1 MTNEV
6 LTIGAATLNTQSTP
20 QYTFSDVTVPIT
32 AESGI
37 RVATGELIDY
47 PTGNEGEVVIGVSAS
62 GTDTVIGSD
71 ATFTVTQPTIALATG
86 ATAGTGVVSLATD
99 ATASGTDTVIGSD
112 ATFTVTQPTVTLASN
127 SSSATGRVSVVTGVS
142 ATTTNIKATASGA
155 NTAWN
160 SKDATTVVT
169 GLGTP
174 STAAGLNNNTTITV
188 TKGS

>member
-1 MTNEV
+1 MANGKVADAPKYYEDE
-6 LTIGAATLNTQSTP
+6 I
-20 QYTFSDVTVPIT
+20 VT
-32 AESGI
+32 GI
-37 RVATGELIDY
+37 SI
-47 PTGNEGEVVIGVSAS
+47 S
-62 GTDTVIGSD
+62 GTDTVIGTDS
-71 ATFTVTQPTIALATG
+71 TFTVTQPTIALATG

-99 ATASGTDTVIGSD
+99 ATASSTDTVIGSD

-127 SSSATGRVSVVTGVS
+127 SSSATGRVSVVTDVS

-169 GLGTP
+169 GLGTA

>member
-1 MTNEV
+1 M
-6 LTIGAATLNTQSTP
+6 
-20 QYTFSDVTVPIT
+20 
-32 AESGI
+32 
-37 RVATGELIDY
+37 
-47 PTGNEGEVVIGVSAS
+47 SAS
-62 GTDTVIGSD
+62 GTDTVIGTNS
-71 ATFTVTQPTIALATG
+71 TFTVTQPTIALTTG